1 MAVFIDV
8 TPSTPHDCI
17 QQQLNKIGFNGSYYD
32 YTLHNLLM
40 HALNN
45 MKLTFIYSE
54 EDQEIQLHSVNNNL
68 VVLDKNVLLVNGK
81 IIHEQEP
88 E

>member
-8 TPSTPHDCI
+8 TPSTPHESI
-17 QQQLNKIGFNGSYYD
+17 KHQLTNLGYDGTYYD

-54 EDQEIQLHSVNNNL
+54 EDQQILLHSVNDNL
-68 VVLDKNVLLVNGK
+68 VILDKNVTLLNGN
-81 IIHEQEP
+81 INHEQE